1 MTSVMYNEVRI
12 IIGSWGSYN
21 AGNARAMGSKL
32 ITLSNYDDWEDIE
45 EELTK
50 QGFQLDGIDEELF
63 VQDVENLD
71 LDSENTDYMSPRRL
85 FETLRDSGVL
95 LDTDK
100 YDVMEAY
107 LEVRSFSDFEALV
120 DDYGEN
126 WDDDIHVYKG
136 YGWEEYGREQ
146 FSNSGLSISFYRTY
160 CRTLKLYHTFISF
173 TNSCIFNKLRSACLL
188 FFSTLSLVISS
199 GGGKIPKLAFIG

>member
-1 MTSVMYNEVRI
+1 MTNTYSNEIRI
-12 IIGSWGSYN
+12 VIGSWGSYN
-21 AGNARAMGSKL
+21 ECNERALGSRWL
-32 ITLSNYDDWEDIE
+32 DLADYGDWEEIE
-45 EELTK
+45 EALTE
-50 QGFQLDGIDEELF
+50 QGFELDGIDEELF

-120 DDYGEN
+120 DDYGES

-146 FSNSGLSISFYRTY
+146 FSNSGLSIPDSLIDYFDFESYGESFSYDG
-160 CRTLKLYHTFISF
+160 
-173 TNSCIFNKLRSACLL
+173 
-188 FFSTLSLVISS
+188 LVEKYS
-199 GGGKIPKLAFIG
+199 GGLIEIS